1 MRKHGSGFFLK
12 AITLF
17 GIAVFALSACGGG
30 GSDSATPP
38 SSPANLTADAGDNQV
53 VLNWPSVSHA
63 ATYNVYY
70 GTSTPITKSSTKITG
85 AVSAPRTVTG
95 LINGTEY
102 FFAVSAVNSAGESA
116 LSPER
121 SATPSATPPPGAPQN
136 IRASA
141 GDNQVTVSWDNVA
154 GAVQYNIYYGTTAGV
169 TTASLTY
176 DTIVTSPH
184 IVATLLNG
192 TTYYFVV
199 TAVNAAH
206 VESAVS
212 FEVTATPT
220 ATPPPAAPTLTSATA
235 GDTEVTLA
243 WGAVTGAT
251 SYNVYRG
258 TASGVTKA
266 TGTKFTGVTSPYDAT
281 GLTNGTPYFFIVTA
295 VGAGGE
301 SAASNERSATPTAP
315 AAAFTQADLTGTWK
329 VNMLRTSSDNT
340 GNGWLRATGTANASG
355 SITVSS
361 FEDSTGDTT
370 LPPAGSMQWTIDGNG
385 VVSESGVNGDDNV
398 HMTMTSNKN
407 FIAGTGGNGHH
418 ALRIIQKVVS
428 GTSYSNA
435 DLASKS
441 FVIHSLMV
449 GADNTWHR
457 QDGTTDASR
466 NVSMSNDIGPSGD
479 QGGATNQGIISVNS
493 SGTVTIDTLP
503 GYKGFLSAD
512 KKTIVGTFTET
523 DAGRTYYQLM
533 IIQISG
539 QTYAA
544 SDLVGTWSSHMLAV
558 GTANFWAHGPLTV
571 ASGGGVTGS
580 PWVDS
585 FGGTTSAPAVTAS
598 ISSSGT
604 VTLTD
609 PSFQFHGTMS
619 YDKKFTVVTQTNDT
633 GIYSLSIMTR

>member
-30 GSDSATPP
+30 GSDSVSTPL
-38 SSPANLTADAGDNQV
+38 SPANLTADAGDNQV
-53 VLNWPSVSHA
+53 LLNWPSVSHA

-70 GTSTPITKSSTKITG
+70 GTTTPVTKSSTKITG

-95 LINGTEY
+95 LTNGTEY
-102 FFAVSAVNSAGESA
+102 FFAVSAVNSGGESA

-184 IVATLLNG
+184 VVATLLNG

-258 TASGVTKA
+258 TASGVTKIS
-266 TGTKFTGVTSPYDAT
+266 GTKFAGVSSPYDAT

-370 LPPAGSMQWTIDGNG
+370 LPPAGSMQWTIDGSG

-428 GTSYSNA
+428 GTSYSNT
-435 DLASKS
+435 DVRNKS
-441 FVIHSLMV
+441 FVIHDLMV
-449 GADNTWHR
+449 GALSQWNHS
-457 QDGTTDASR
+457 DGTTDASGMI
-466 NVSMSNDIGPSGD
+466 SMTNNWTPSGND
-479 QGGATNQGIISVNS
+479 GAQPNVGTISVNG
-493 SGTVTIDTLP
+493 SGTVTIDTLT
-503 GYKGFLSAD
+503 GFEGFLSAD
-512 KKTIVGTFTET
+512 KKTIVGAWTET
-523 DAGRTYYQLM
+523 NGPSTYYHLM
-533 IIQISG
+533 IIQITG

-544 SDLVGTWSSHMLAV
+544 ADLVGTSSGHMLGA
-558 GTANFWAHGPLTV
+558 GNANFWAHYTATG
-571 ASGGGVTGS
+571 ASGGGMTFS
-580 PWVDS
+580 SWIDS
-585 FGGTTSAPAVTAS
+585 LGGTTPSPVTAS
-598 ISSSGT
+598 ISSSGN

-619 YDKKFTVVTQTNDT
+619 YDKKFTVATQTNGA